1 MPRLSIVPDQLQ
13 FFAGTDI
20 EAWGISPRGAGFL
33 FGGDVAAKVYFLKP
47 QPLLSLSVYMFV
59 FRSFSNDT
67 TTCTNTVQPQQ
78 QLKAHMSCAP
88 TGYGRVQVDVQK
100 SAGHSLVSPKLLL
113 SVCYACV
120 HVVFPVSGLRQQEIL
135 LCILSQSCCFVVV
148 SVEPPRLKDRPIG
161 LSLIPRACKVV
172 PEGARNFFHG

>member
-120 HVVFPVSGLRQQEIL
+120 HVVFPVSSTSMTIEM
-135 LCILSQSCCFVVV
+135 
-148 SVEPPRLKDRPIG
+148 
-161 LSLIPRACKVV
+161 
-172 PEGARNFFHG
+172 